1 MSFTPG
7 PNTMLATALAANFG
21 MRRAWRFIVAVPTGW
36 TLMMIACGLGLG
48 ALVFALP
55 WLRGGVKA
63 IGVAYLVWLA
73 WKLANT
79 RALAPAAAARMQV
92 GFWQGVALQF
102 VNIKAWMLALA
113 LAAGWVATS
122 AGQASSN
129 PGERLAIVCAV
140 MAVFALSSNAAVC
153 AGRLAAAALAR
164 RERPAALVQ
173 PRDGAAAARDRGVD
187 GADMSAERRLRA
199 ASDATPVL
207 ASRAGGAALAG
218 PAVPTPW
225 MAAPSTADET
235 RGLWFGLL
243 GVVIFAMTTPM
254 TRLAVGTGERPAA
267 RAALRRRRPA
277 PRWPACS
284 AWPICSLTGAPR
296 PLRRHAT
303 ALAVCAAGTVVGF
316 PLFLGLA
323 LRDVDAMHGAVI
335 TGVLPLGTAVVA
347 ALAFRQR
354 PSTGFWVCAGIGCAL
369 VLAFAAI
376 RGGGRLR
383 AGRRPAAAGGR

>member
-1 MSFTPG
+1 MTAEEFATLLTFATAMSFTPG

-140 MAVFALSSNAAVC
+140 MAVFALSSNAAY
-153 AGRLAAAALAR
+153 
-164 RERPAALVQ
+164 
-173 PRDGAAAARDRGVD
+173 
-187 GADMSAERRLRA
+187 
-199 ASDATPVL
+199 
-207 ASRAGGAALAG
+207 ALAG
-218 PAVPTPW
+218 SLLRRWLAGNDRLLWFNRGMALLLLATAVW
-225 MAAPSTADET
+225 MA
-235 RGLWFGLL
+235 L
-243 GVVIFAMTTPM
+243 I
-254 TRLAVGTGERPAA
+254 
-267 RAALRRRRPA
+267 
-277 PRWPACS
+277 
-284 AWPICSLTGAPR
+284 
-296 PLRRHAT
+296 
-303 ALAVCAAGTVVGF
+303 
-316 PLFLGLA
+316 
-323 LRDVDAMHGAVI
+323 
-335 TGVLPLGTAVVA
+335 
-347 ALAFRQR
+347 
-354 PSTGFWVCAGIGCAL
+354 
-369 VLAFAAI
+369 
-376 RGGGRLR
+376 
-383 AGRRPAAAGGR
+383 

>member
-1 MSFTPG
+1 MTAEEFATLLTFATAMSFTPG

-79 RALAPAAAARMQV
+79 RALAPTAAARMQV

-140 MAVFALSSNAAVC
+140 MAVFALSSNAAY
-153 AGRLAAAALAR
+153 
-164 RERPAALVQ
+164 
-173 PRDGAAAARDRGVD
+173 
-187 GADMSAERRLRA
+187 
-199 ASDATPVL
+199 
-207 ASRAGGAALAG
+207 ALAG
-218 PAVPTPW
+218 SLLRRWLAENDRLLWFNRGMALLLLATAVW
-225 MAAPSTADET
+225 MA
-235 RGLWFGLL
+235 L
-243 GVVIFAMTTPM
+243 I
-254 TRLAVGTGERPAA
+254 
-267 RAALRRRRPA
+267 
-277 PRWPACS
+277 
-284 AWPICSLTGAPR
+284 
-296 PLRRHAT
+296 
-303 ALAVCAAGTVVGF
+303 
-316 PLFLGLA
+316 
-323 LRDVDAMHGAVI
+323 
-335 TGVLPLGTAVVA
+335 
-347 ALAFRQR
+347 
-354 PSTGFWVCAGIGCAL
+354 
-369 VLAFAAI
+369 
-376 RGGGRLR
+376 
-383 AGRRPAAAGGR
+383 